1 MKRRERGAFWAACPC
16 CLPDA
21 PALARLVARL
31 VLRLVLRLVAQRL
44 VARARHQKAG
54 RRLWLQPAFFV

>member
-31 VLRLVLRLVAQRL
+31 VLRLVARLVAQL
-44 VARARHQKAG
+44 ARHQKAG
-54 RRLWLQPAFFV
+54 RRRWLQPAFFE